1 MRTVLF
7 ARREKGRVNMKKKF
21 AAAGR
26 VFVLVMTLVSFVFFW
41 KSRSGV
47 WAKENVQ
54 TSVAVAAEGTG
65 APPGSMI
72 RVFELAS
79 DETAQVPRRIVE
91 GSTVYEL
98 DETSIVVEVSGNEK
112 AEGADV
118 VTFSRKVEDL
128 SDNDLSR
135 IDKEAVIEGI
145 SCELLSVAYKVEEE
159 AENGMPI
166 RYSAVCQ
173 YGGLKKYS
181 TSYPTAWRMT
191 ARYDLC
197 ETMGEAEVVEI
208 REETEDCDIRLDRG
222 SGGPESGEDET
233 TGKEEEPVQKAAIK
247 GLRIKPEPEEG
258 DKKKIPD
265 LPVPLVAAA
274 MLGAG
279 LTVPFIIWIS
289 ILTAPLYGL
298 KGEGK
303 YRYIGQIRMK
313 KEGEIYAAYLTK
325 RLRDR
330 AELPVF
336 QIKINKRVRKKSK
349 NGMLRIHCPGGKRIM
364 TTLGSLTCFT
374 VEGD

>member
-1 MRTVLF
+1 
-7 ARREKGRVNMKKKF
+7 MKKKF
-21 AAAGR
+21 AEAGR
-26 VFVLVMTLVSFVFFW
+26 VSVLIMTLVSFVIFW
-41 KSRSGV
+41 KSGSSV
-47 WAKENVQ
+47 CAKGNVQ
-54 TSVAVAAEGTG
+54 TSVAAAAEETG
-65 APPGSMI
+65 EPPGSII
-72 RVFELAS
+72 RMFELTS

-91 GSTVYEL
+91 GNAVYEL
-98 DETSIVVEVSGNEK
+98 DETSIVVEVSGEGN

-135 IDKEAVIEGI
+135 IVKEAVIEGV
-145 SCELLSVAYKVEEE
+145 SCELLSVVYKVEEE

-191 ARYDLC
+191 VRYDLC
-197 ETMGEAEVVEI
+197 ETMTEAEIIEI
-208 REETEDCDIRLDRG
+208 REEVEDNNIR
-222 SGGPESGEDET
+222 SEGGNGEAKRGEDET
-233 TGKEEEPVQKAAIK
+233 IGKEESVPKGAIK
-247 GLRIKPEPEEG
+247 GFRIKPEEG
-258 DKKKIPD
+258 DKKKILDFPA
-265 LPVPLVAAA
+265 PLAAA
-274 MLGAG
+274 AAAG
-279 LTVPFIIWIS
+279 LTVPFVIWFS

-298 KGEGK
+298 KGGGK

-313 KEGEIYAAYLTK
+313 KEGEIYTAYLTK
-325 RLRDR
+325 RLRVR

-336 QIKINKRVRKKSK
+336 QIRINRRVRKKSK
-349 NGMLRIHCPGGKRIM
+349 NGMLRVHCPGGKRIM